1 MRLPDMQLSY
11 AKCVL
16 CILNGSAAE
25 KRVINLPYYGVSFCE
40 EHITEMANMMKKE
53 GETK

>member
-11 AKCVL
+11 TKCAL
-16 CILNGSAAE
+16 CVLNGSAAE
-25 KRVINLPYYGVSFCE
+25 KRVINIPHYGVSFCE
-40 EHITEMANMMKKE
+40 EHITEMANMIKKE